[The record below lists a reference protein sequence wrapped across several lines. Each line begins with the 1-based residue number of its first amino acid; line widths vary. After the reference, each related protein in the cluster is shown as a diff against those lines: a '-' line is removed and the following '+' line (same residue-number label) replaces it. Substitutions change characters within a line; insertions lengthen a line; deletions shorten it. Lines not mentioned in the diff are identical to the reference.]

1 MNFIDIPSAT
11 NTHIGI
17 SEVDAMQMAQAI
29 GHERA
34 EMAREECPAMRLDI
48 DSFSVSE
55 RPVTKSEFA
64 EFWYSGDS
72 LELAPSDE
80 DRKYWEEVFKIS
92 DYSMD
97 APIVGLTHTEAEIYA
112 KSQGARLPYQHELEY
127 LLRGDAKS
135 GLYRQE
141 YNSMPSLFDEL
152 VAALKPANELDPCGP
167 FCVKGL
173 AGVIRSLAVLDSRQA
188 NRRVGM
194 PERGRVPTAVDVVK
208 PTSGADLVQHC
219 GGYLFFP
226 VWLFYFE
233 QDMRVMPLNPPG
245 LWLAR

>member
-1 MNFIDIPSAT
+1 
-11 NTHIGI
+11 
-17 SEVDAMQMAQAI
+17 MAQTI

-34 EMAREECPAMRLDI
+34 ELARDECPAMRLDI

-72 LELAPSDE
+72 LELCPSDE
-80 DRKYWEEVFKIS
+80 DRRYWEDVFKIPE
-92 DYSMD
+92 YLMD
-97 APIVGLTHTEAEIYA
+97 APIVGLTHTEAAAYA

-127 LLRGDAKS
+127 LLRGNDKS
-135 GLYRQE
+135 GLYHQK
-141 YNSMPSLFDEL
+141 YSPMPSFFDEL
-152 VAALKPANELDPCGP
+152 VAALKPADKLSPCGP
-167 FCVKGL
+167 FHVKGL
-173 AGVIRSLAVLDSRQA
+173 AGVIRSLCVLDSRQA

-208 PTSGADLVQHC
+208 PTAGADLLLHC

-233 QDMRVMPLNPPG
+233 EDMRVMPLNPPG
-245 LWLAR
+245 LWLVR